1 MNPNDR
7 QPADSYYQASRRY
20 AIEAAQLRGAHK
32 ADVVV
37 IGGGI
42 TGVSTAL
49 HLAEKGVDVAV
60 LESRDFG
67 WGASGRSGGQI
78 ITGYSADQQALEKLV
93 GMDTARVLWEHSVAA
108 LAWTRR
114 RIERHRIDCDLVSGY
129 LHAGVKPGH
138 ARELQAWA
146 QHLATHYDCKNLEY
160 LDRAQVRR
168 IVGSTIYSG
177 AVSDPDSG
185 HLHPLNYC
193 LGLAQAAQQ
202 AGARLYRD
210 SAVTRVQVSR
220 STAAGPGVTV
230 HIGAGGAGG
239 SGTISC
245 DKVVY
250 GCNAY
255 LHRLQPRLAK
265 MIMPVA
271 TCIIATEPL
280 SERVASALIANRAA
294 VADTQLVLDYFRLS
308 ADNRMLFGGRVSYL
322 GLEPRRLMRSLRR
335 RMLKVFPQLRDARI
349 DFSWGGYVAITRN
362 RAPHIGQLDPSSWF
376 AQGFSGHGMALT
388 GYVGGLL
395 ADAVMGATQHIEC
408 FRKIPHKAFPGG
420 PALRT
425 PALVVGM
432 AGRRLLDK
440 LA

>member
-37 IGGGI
+37 IGGGL

-78 ITGYSADQQALEKLV
+78 LAGYSADQQVLEKLV

-129 LHAGVKPGH
+129 LHVGVKPGH

-146 QHLATHYDCKNLEY
+146 QHLTTHYDCKNLEY

-210 SAVTRVQVSR
+210 SAVTRVQVSPGK
-220 STAAGPGVTV
+220 AAGPGVTV
-230 HIGAGGAGG
+230 HIGAT
-239 SGTISC
+239 GTISC

-280 SERVASALIANRAA
+280 SERAATDLIANRAA

-349 DFSWGGYVAITRN
+349 DFFLGWLCGHHPQP
-362 RAPHIGQLDPSSWF
+362 RAPHRPTGSHELVCPGIFRPRHGLDRLCGR
-376 AQGFSGHGMALT
+376 AAGRCGHGRNPTHRMLPKNSPQGISGRPGLAHA
-388 GYVGGLL
+388 GVGCRHG
-395 ADAVMGATQHIEC
+395 
-408 FRKIPHKAFPGG
+408 RS
-420 PALRT
+420 PA
-425 PALVVGM
+425 
-432 AGRRLLDK
+432 AG
-440 LA
+440 